1 MNIPN
6 VLTALRIF
14 LIPFFIYYLLA
25 KEYFVAAVLFITA
38 GATDVLDGYIARKL
52 NIVTK
57 FGRLADPFADKLIQI
72 SALLVLTY
80 QQKIPLIVII
90 IVVVKEFLMVAGSVL
105 LYRKN
110 FVVSANW
117 YGKLATVVFY
127 FAIILTMFDVAMGRY
142 FIAFAIITTVF
153 ALLKYTISYKQIRSN
168 LKKI

>member
-6 VLTALRIF
+6 ILTALRIF

-25 KEYFVAAVLFITA
+25 KEYSVAAVLFITA
-38 GATDVLDGYIARKL
+38 GATDVLDGYIARKF

-57 FGRLADPFADKLIQI
+57 FGKLADPFADKLIQI

-142 FIAFAIITTVF
+142 IIAFAIIATVF